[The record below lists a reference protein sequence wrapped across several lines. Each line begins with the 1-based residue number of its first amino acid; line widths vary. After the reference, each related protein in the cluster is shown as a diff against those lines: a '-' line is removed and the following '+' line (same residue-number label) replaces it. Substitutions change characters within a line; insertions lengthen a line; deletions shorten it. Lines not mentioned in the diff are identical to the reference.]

1 MLRNILYTHSALCYP
16 IYYYA
21 GIHGVYTPV
30 DSVVFGGNFLHSLNI
45 GLQLKIYELE
55 KRMGVPQRQQVR
67 ESGSFL
73 PCHFMLFNGLF
84 LRCHFML

>member
-1 MLRNILYTHSALCYP
+1 MNMLYICYV
-16 IYYYA
+16 

-67 ESGSFL
+67 KRIF
-73 PCHFMLFNGLF
+73 
-84 LRCHFML
+84 